1 MGPRATTIFF
11 MRITSFI
18 TEQQQ
23 EFYNT
28 DLVVM
33 LSFTLLS
40 DHVPS
45 KNQVL
50 PFTLTATNHTLA
62 CADAKTHYIY
72 MSLFFFNC
80 LVACYVFCHVCCIL
94 SSLKYNRIY

>member
-11 MRITSFI
+11 MRTTSFI

-23 EFYNT
+23 KFYNTCT

-33 LSFTLLS
+33 FSFISLN

-50 PFTLTATNHTLA
+50 PFTLTIPIKHWPVQMQIPTT
-62 CADAKTHYIY
+62 CICRR
-72 MSLFFFNC
+72 FFF
-80 LVACYVFCHVCCIL
+80 
-94 SSLKYNRIY
+94 